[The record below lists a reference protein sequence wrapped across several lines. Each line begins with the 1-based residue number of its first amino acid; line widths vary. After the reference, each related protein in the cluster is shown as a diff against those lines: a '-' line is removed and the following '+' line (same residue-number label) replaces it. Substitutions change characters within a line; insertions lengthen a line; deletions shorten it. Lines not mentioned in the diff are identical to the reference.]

1 MALRYKEC
9 NIIQYASDQG
19 HYRTWNL
26 LFQINLIFIVLP
38 SFEIIPVSSYYLNTL
53 NIVNLHSILFVI
65 IPVFVDLI
73 CCLLFLQV
81 LVHG

>member
-26 LFQINLIFIVLP
+26 LFQINLIFMDHNH
-38 SFEIIPVSSYYLNTL
+38 EIKCNKNQRDYI
-53 NIVNLHSILFVI
+53 ILE
-65 IPVFVDLI
+65 VFLI
-73 CCLLFLQV
+73 AV
-81 LVHG
+81 A